1 MKEIDKM
8 ISGHL
13 YKVSDGELVKHLSDA
28 KDLCDEFNFTSR
40 NDYDKRKAI
49 LIKLLHNFGDNILI
63 ESPFYCDYGFNI
75 TIGDN
80 FYANHGL
87 TILDGSKVKIEN
99 NVFIGPNVGIYTAT
113 HPISAKVRKMGYEY
127 AKSISIGND
136 VWIGG
141 GSIIN
146 PGVNIGNNVVIG
158 SGSVVT
164 KDIPSNVVAVG
175 NPCKVIRNITN
186 EDDSYWENLIQK

>member
-8 ISGHL
+8 IGGKL
-13 YKVSDGELVKHLSDA
+13 YRVSDGELVKYLSDA
-28 KDLCDEFNFTSR
+28 KDLCEEFNATSR
-40 NDYDKRKAI
+40 NDFDKRKAV

-87 TILDGSKVKIEN
+87 TILDGCPVKIGN
-99 NVFIGPNVGIYTAT
+99 NVFLGPNVGIYTAS
-113 HPISAKVRKMGYEY
+113 HPISAKVRRMGLEY
-127 AKSISIGND
+127 GKPITIGND

-164 KDIPSNVVAVG
+164 KDIPDNVVAAG
-175 NPCKVIRNITN
+175 NPCKIIREITD
-186 EDDSYWENLIQK
+186 EDNKYWESLI